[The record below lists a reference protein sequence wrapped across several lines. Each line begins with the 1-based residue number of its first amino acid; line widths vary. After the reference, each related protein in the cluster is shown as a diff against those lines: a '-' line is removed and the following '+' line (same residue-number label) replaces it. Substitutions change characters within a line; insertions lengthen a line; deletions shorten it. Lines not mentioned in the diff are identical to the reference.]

1 MVALATMPFAQFHPS
16 TIEVDALEKR
26 YTVQTLEAMHQ
37 LFPGAELIF
46 VAGTDMYED
55 IETWKDF
62 KRLFELAHI
71 AIVSRPGFRFRED
84 VAPAQTIAA
93 NESIVLP
100 AKNSVF
106 YLPFI
111 EQPISSTEIRADI
124 RNAKQWLP
132 APVWSYIEKNDLYS
146 GPGRQ

>member
-1 MVALATMPFAQFHPS
+1 M
-16 TIEVDALEKR
+16 R
-26 YTVQTLEAMHQ
+26 Q

-106 YLPFI
+106 HLPFI

-124 RNAKQWLP
+124 RNAERWLP